1 MTQIQKQALRLMA
14 EQNIGAMPV
23 AGFGWIF
30 PTHIR
35 NDYGRFGE
43 DRAIQV
49 AEEIVRRLEGK

>member
-1 MTQIQKQALRLMA
+1 MTQIQRQALRLMA

-23 AGFGWIF
+23 KGFGWIF

-43 DRAIQV
+43 DEAIAV
-49 AEEIVRRLEGK
+49 AEEIVRQLESE